1 MAEIR
6 PASSVESIV
15 GRIRRQAS
23 GGQPQAHH
31 HKNQPDQHEGSGE
44 KSRARLR
51 ILKTL
56 GAEEGPEL
64 TMYLASATGE
74 ASRVRARYVREHP
87 NGVVVELTTTLGPGV
102 VVRLE
107 GEIPAGDGAGDEVRT
122 ITGPFQVATAEV
134 KGIAKYHVHLNERS
148 GSGFASD
155 AKADADGET
164 SSAKQAKGERE
175 ANTDAEAPADYYEV
189 LQVSRAADSD
199 TITRVFHL
207 LAQRYHPDNRE
218 TGDENH
224 FRMLVEAHRT
234 LIDPE
239 KRAAHN
245 VFLEKE
251 NKARIR
257 LFDSLESTQ
266 GVQAEIR
273 KREGILRLLYTR
285 RMTDPHQPH
294 MNARDFVAM
303 LEVPA
308 EHLEFSLWFLRSRS
322 LVKRADN
329 NSFEITWEGVLAFE
343 EMQSDY
349 SKKAPLTLPAPAKVA
364 M

>member
-6 PASSVESIV
+6 PVNSVESIA
-15 GRIRRQAS
+15 GKIRRKAS
-23 GGQPQAHH
+23 GDSPQEKEIQKDPMAQNAE
-31 HKNQPDQHEGSGE
+31 NQDGGE
-44 KSRARLR
+44 KSGARLR
-51 ILKTL
+51 ILKSL
-56 GAEEGPEL
+56 GADQAPEL

-107 GEIPAGDGAGDEVRT
+107 GEVEAGDGVRT
-122 ITGPFQVATAEV
+122 ISGPFQVASAEV
-134 KGIAKYHVHLNERS
+134 KGIAKYHVHLNEKS
-148 GSGFASD
+148 ASETASD
-155 AKADADGET
+155 AKADADQQAG
-164 SSAKQAKGERE
+164 SAKQTKNKKKAT
-175 ANTDAEAPADYYEV
+175 TDDEAPADYYDV
-189 LQVSRAADSD
+189 LQVSRTADAD

-207 LAQRYHPDNRE
+207 LAQRYHPDNRD
-218 TGDENH
+218 TGDESH
-224 FRMLVEAHRT
+224 FRLLVEAHRT

-251 NKARIR
+251 KRARIR

-273 KREGILRLLYTR
+273 KREGVLRLLYTR
-285 RMTDPHQPH
+285 RMTDPHSPH
-294 MNARDFVAM
+294 LNGRDFVAM

-308 EHLEFSLWFLRSRS
+308 EHLEFPLWFLRSRGW
-322 LVKRADN
+322 VKRADN
-329 NSFEITWEGVLAFE
+329 NSFEITCEGVLAFE